1 MSKRSV
7 TPSKFLPSWTKPLS
21 PSVGDDYPRPSNPDD
36 DPDGHA
42 GESFWNTTSVGI
54 PSFGS
59 CFRATLGMTV
69 ALYVLNQKHLLPRPL
84 SAIVSKVLFWPT
96 LPITVARRIGR
107 WETVIDDTVVMGGA
121 PFGFAR
127 LPERLYDDFSVSTAG
142 LIMYVLL
149 TIINPL

>member
-1 MSKRSV
+1 MSKRSL
-7 TPSKFLPSWTKPLS
+7 TPSPVLPWWTKRLS
-21 PSVGDDYPRPSNPDD
+21 PSSVGDDYPPPGNPDG
-36 DPDGHA
+36 DPDRHA
-42 GESFWNTTSVGI
+42 EESFWNISSVGI

-69 ALYVLNQKHLLPRPL
+69 ALYILNQKHLLPRPL

-121 PFGFAR
+121 PFGFAGR
-127 LPERLYDDFSVSTAG
+127 PERLHDEFSVSSLE
-142 LIMYVLL
+142 LIMCAL
-149 TIINPL
+149 